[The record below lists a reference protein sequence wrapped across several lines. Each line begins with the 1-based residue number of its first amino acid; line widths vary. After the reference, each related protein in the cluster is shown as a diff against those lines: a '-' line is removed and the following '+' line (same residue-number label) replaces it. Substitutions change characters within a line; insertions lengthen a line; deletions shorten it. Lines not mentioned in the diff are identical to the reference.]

1 MRRFYEV
8 FVRLAGTPLAEVD
21 LATDVL
27 AEWDQLELPDEV
39 ARITLVQGV
48 VKMLSTGQ
56 GLTETEVVET
66 EVGTLR
72 VSKEEWDYLRAAFNN
87 KRVDV
92 MLVDPENTDMV
103 VCAWGIQ
110 VNVVKLA
117 ESGNTITVK
126 VIGKREISSEVTGAA
141 LSVLAAEPSG
151 ILWGYV
157 RNEGGEPITEVG
169 VTATGGGYTIGDM
182 ADKDGMYLLLLK
194 LGTYYVCAVKSGYL
208 FPEPQSV
215 DIKAG
220 KIQYNILGT
229 PA

>member
-8 FVRLAGTPLAEVD
+8 FVRLAGTPLTEID

-39 ARITLVQGV
+39 ARITLAQGV

-56 GLTETEVVET
+56 GMTETEVVEI

-72 VSKEEWDYLRAAFNN
+72 VSKEEWEYLRATFNN

-92 MLVDPENTDMV
+92 LLVDPENTDLV
-103 VCAWGIQ
+103 VCGWGIQ
-110 VNVVKLA
+110 VNVVKVA
-117 ESGNTITVK
+117 ESGNTIIGK
-126 VIGKREISSEVTGAA
+126 VMGKREISSEVTESA

-157 RNEGGEPITEVG
+157 QTGGGEPITGVV
-169 VTATGGGYTIGDM
+169 VTATGGGYTINDTV
-182 ADKDGMYLLLLK
+182 DKDGMYLLLLK
-194 LGTYYVCAVKSGYL
+194 LGNYDVGAAKNGYL
-208 FPEPQSV
+208 FPDAQGVE
-215 DIKAG
+215 IKAG
-220 KIQYNILGT
+220 KLQYDVVGNT
-229 PA
+229 V